1 MRTTPAWVLA
11 VLLSVS
17 ACAVGDE
24 DDAQTTEHTATTT
37 APDVATPSV
46 GPSALVV
53 AYQSGGTVR
62 VRTADGGLVDVG
74 VGVEGEPQHPDWSP
88 DGTRLAF
95 ETDFAIIWTV
105 AADGS
110 DAREVY
116 RCAGR
121 CFAVQDPAWSPDGR
135 QLAFVEAQTR
145 DGVHES
151 KSLVRV
157 VDLGTGKV
165 RDVTADR
172 SGSETLF
179 GPRWSDDGS
188 SLVVE
193 EDVWASTRLDE
204 SVLRGARLVTMGAD
218 GHDRRVLASWKGPIS
233 GPASP
238 APDWSGKRVVFVRDD
253 NLLLI
258 DVDDGS
264 VRPLTTYDGV
274 TEHAIQPTFSQD
286 GRRITFTYVRGSFE
300 VDDRPEGA
308 VVDVETGVVT
318 MLDLPGATHV
328 RLGPG

>member
-1 MRTTPAWVLA
+1 MGARRAPVG
-11 VLLSVS
+11 S

-53 AYQSGGTVR
+53 AYQAGGTVR
-62 VRTADGGLVDVG
+62 VQDGRRRAWSTWASASRASPSTRTGPRTGLG
-74 VGVEGEPQHPDWSP
+74 WRSRPTSRSSGRSLPM
-88 DGTRLAF
+88 
-95 ETDFAIIWTV
+95 
-105 AADGS
+105 AATH
-110 DAREVY
+110 ARSTGA
-116 RCAGR
+116 RAGAS
-121 CFAVQDPAWSPDGR
+121 AVQDPAWSPDGR

-238 APDWSGKRVVFVRDD
+238 APDWFGKRVVFVRDD